1 MASFQSEIIVLQS
14 VDSTNNYAASLLKLS
29 EVVEGTVVMAYEQ
42 TAGRGQ
48 RGNNW
53 FSGAGLNLTI
63 TVILRPS
70 FLQPS
75 SQFVLNQMVSVALI
89 NYLKSIG
96 IEAVIK
102 WPNDILVDEQK
113 IAGILIEN
121 VLRGELIESAAVG
134 IGLNVNQDVFPVNLM
149 ATSILRETGL
159 QRNLS
164 KELQVILNEL
174 KQAYQLLKEQ
184 PENLKDSYI
193 KNLYGFEVP
202 LFYRDNDIVFQAVI
216 EGIGEQG
223 ALMLRMPDGSL
234 QSKIFKEVQLLG
246 KNGL

>member
-1 MASFQSEIIVLQS
+1 
-14 VDSTNNYAASLLKLS
+14 VDSTNNYAASSLKLS

-48 RGNNW
+48 RGNYW
-53 FSGAGLNLTI
+53 FSGAGLNLTF

-121 VLRGELIESAAVG
+121 VLRGEMIESSAVG
-134 IGLNVNQDVFPVNLM
+134 IGLNVNQDVFPVDLK
-149 ATSILRETGL
+149 ASSILRETGL

-164 KELQVILNEL
+164 KELDVILREL
-174 KQAYQLLKEQ
+174 ETAYQLLKEQ
-184 PENLKDSYI
+184 PKVLKRSYI
-193 KNLYGFEVP
+193 HHLYGFGAP
-202 LFYRDNDIVFQAVI
+202 LFYRENGVVYQAVI
-216 EGIGEQG
+216 EEIGEQG
-223 ALMLRMPDGSL
+223 ELMLRKQDGSL
-234 QSKIFKEVQLLG
+234 QSKLFKEVQLLG